1 MLDKKTAAN
10 LCGFFC
16 FRALSLVFDYFFDS
30 SAPINDAINDPAAR
44 MFRLV
49 SN

>member
-1 MLDKKTAAN
+1 MFDKKPQPTAAV
-10 LCGFFC
+10 F
-16 FRALSLVFDYFFDS
+16 FRALLWMFDYLFDS